1 MSCFSCINRR
11 KGVKIDIEKAPGSS
25 NYHSNSSDDSGSGKT
40 KKEREDKLPKGSGS
54 RSFSFRELVN
64 ATQNFRDL
72 NLIGEG
78 GFGRVYKG
86 RLDKGEIVAV
96 KQLNQDGMQGNQEFI
111 VEVLMLSLLNH
122 PNLVTLTGYC
132 TAGDQRLLVY
142 EYMPRGSLEH
152 HLFDVDGKEP
162 RVPSLQSQSTS
173 DLPRPEIR

>member
-11 KGVKIDIEKAPGSS
+11 KGGGGGGGGGKIDIEKAPGSS
-25 NYHSNSSDDSGSGKT
+25 NYHSNSSDDSGSNLNLNACSGKT
-40 KKEREDKLPKGSGS
+40 KKELEDKLSKGSGS

-86 RLDKGEIVAV
+86 RLDKGETVAV
-96 KQLNQDGMQGNQEFI
+96 KQLNQYGMQGNQEFI
-111 VEVLMLSLLNH
+111 VEVLMLSLLHH

-152 HLFDVDGKEP
+152 HLFGNGI
-162 RVPSLQSQSTS
+162 S
-173 DLPRPEIR
+173 IF